1 MQNVT
6 DMLDKLTSESKQI
19 IKEHSLEVFPIE
31 SCGIIVDTN
40 SGQKVLKSKNIFN
53 SEKKFLIDNSI
64 FDEVKENEKTIGVYH
79 SHTRDGS
86 EDFSPEDLTV
96 SEKIKI
102 PFVLYNVILDEFKG
116 YIPTSK
122 KLSLIGRP
130 YFPPVFTCITIL
142 REYYEETLGINI
154 DFIEESESISLFNKL
169 VQTPSLTLFNSFKNL
184 KDLNKSIK
192 GQPFLESFLND
203 FKQVETPK
211 KHDVFLMKLKNFM
224 PEFYAHCGVF
234 NTDETFIAVRNGFS
248 TCESIDKILD
258 ENTICTIY
266 LRHKSLL

>member
-6 DMLDKLTSESKQI
+6 DMLDKLTSESKRI

-31 SCGIIVDTN
+31 SCGIIIDTN

-64 FDEVKENEKTIGVYH
+64 FDEVKENEKMIGAYH

-86 EDFSPEDLTV
+86 EDFSTEDLTV

-116 YIPTSK
+116 YTPTSK

-154 DFIEESESISLFNKL
+154 DFIEESETISLFNKV
-169 VQTPSLTLFNSFKNL
+169 VQTPSVILFKSFK
-184 KDLNKSIK
+184 KSIK
-192 GQPFLESFLND
+192 GQPFLEGFLND

-224 PEFYAHCGVF
+224 PELYTHCGVF
-234 NTDETFIAVRNGFS
+234 NTDETFIAVRNRVS

-258 ENTICTIY
+258 ENTISTIY